1 MRYDVAV
8 VGLGVVGA
16 CALHELSRAG
26 ARVVAFDAGEPGCG
40 TSGTSFAWLNS
51 VHKEPE
57 HYHRLN
63 VAGMAAHRE
72 LARELGADGGH
83 HAGGSLEWVDGAEA
97 ERELR
102 ARVERLARWGY
113 AAEWLPRE
121 RALKL
126 EPGLAIPK
134 HVREA
139 VFYAD
144 DGWLDAPRLIRTV
157 IDAAVAR
164 GAEVHPRTAVHSF
177 RTTDGRIETIVT
189 DRGELAVGS
198 VLICVGPATQR
209 FVETLGVSVP
219 VDRVPGF
226 LVVTSAPAER
236 VDRVVHAPGVH
247 LRPDA
252 SGGLL
257 LGAEDIDA
265 PAARATASADL
276 ASLAQELLERAGRAL
291 PAARACSVVDHRI
304 GVRPMPGD
312 GHTIAGPLA
321 GVANA
326 WMIATHSG
334 VTLGALLGRLTADE
348 IVGGVASPILTPFR
362 PSRFGTVAVA
372 G

>member
-1 MRYDVAV
+1 MRYDVAL

-26 ARVVAFDAGEPGCG
+26 ARVVAFDGGEPGGG
-40 TSGTSFAWLNS
+40 TSGASFAWLNS

-63 VAGMAAHRE
+63 VAGMAAHRA

-83 HAGGSLEWVDGAEA
+83 HAGGSLEWVDGAQA

-102 ARVERLARWGY
+102 ARVERLVRWGY
-113 AAEWLPRE
+113 AAEWIPRE

-126 EPGLAIPK
+126 EPGLAIPE
-134 HVREA
+134 HVGKA

-157 IDAAVAR
+157 VDAAVAR

-177 RTTDGRIETIVT
+177 RTTGSRVERIVT
-189 DRGELAVGS
+189 ERGELAVGS
-198 VLICVGPATQR
+198 VLICVGPASQR

-219 VDRVPGF
+219 VDRVPG
-226 LVVTSAPAER
+226 LLAVTSAVTER
-236 VDRVVHAPGVH
+236 VERVVHAPGVH

-252 SGGLL
+252 GGGLL
-257 LGAEDIDA
+257 LGAGDLDA
-265 PAARATASADL
+265 PAARATASADV
-276 ASLAQELLERAGRAL
+276 APLAQELLKRAGRVF
-291 PAARACSVVDHRI
+291 PAARACSIVDHRI

-326 WMIATHSG
+326 WIIATHSG
-334 VTLGALLGRLTADE
+334 MTLGALLGRLIADE
-348 IVGGVASPILTPFR
+348 IVRGVASPILEPFR
-362 PSRFGTVAVA
+362 PSRFGTVAAA